1 MINLKKNILKMY
13 SISSTIIENILYK
26 KNNSTT
32 LFNEIG
38 FLKFKIK
45 HQLFKEFKFKTTLNR
60 NKYFKI
66 LLLEENDIN
75 KILKKLFLENKLC
88 EKITSLTGFNYR
100 INYLIFYET
109 FNIPEELKNEEI
121 YANQWH
127 FDKPFSKNTLK
138 IIIPLQKIDINSG
151 PMKILNIDN
160 SKKLDSKNFINP
172 DLEVIGDEND
182 IFIFNPNL
190 CAHKAGVPDENKT
203 RKQLMIQLNPAK
215 NWSYSRNLNQKQLR
229 IEPKFPLFNIFEK
242 YYQF

>member
-1 MINLKKNILKMY
+1 M
-13 SISSTIIENILYK
+13 
-26 KNNSTT
+26 
-32 LFNEIG
+32 
-38 FLKFKIK
+38 
-45 HQLFKEFKFKTTLNR
+45 
-60 NKYFKI
+60 
-66 LLLEENDIN
+66 
-75 KILKKLFLENKLC
+75 
-88 EKITSLTGFNYR
+88 
-100 INYLIFYET
+100 
-109 FNIPEELKNEEI
+109 
-121 YANQWH
+121 
-127 FDKPFSKNTLK
+127 
-138 IIIPLQKIDINSG
+138 QKIDINSG

-172 DLEVIGDEND
+172 DFEVIGDEND